1 MKKNQPKKKWTL
13 IFLLSAKNNLYMEQ
27 LKVINEIYSVGSS
40 KDVNFV
46 IILDGLGG
54 DKFSES
60 LERPSVFYAQKN
72 TDFLTDTHFH
82 ILKKPDST
90 LTDKNQLKRILE

>member
-1 MKKNQPKKKWTL
+1 MKKNTPKKWTL

-27 LKVINEIYSVGSS
+27 LKVINEIYGVGSS
-40 KDVNFV
+40 KDVNLV

-60 LERPSVFYAQKN
+60 LERPAIFFPQKN
-72 TDFLTDTHFH
+72 TDFLTDTHF
-82 ILKKPDST
+82 
-90 LTDKNQLKRILE
+90 